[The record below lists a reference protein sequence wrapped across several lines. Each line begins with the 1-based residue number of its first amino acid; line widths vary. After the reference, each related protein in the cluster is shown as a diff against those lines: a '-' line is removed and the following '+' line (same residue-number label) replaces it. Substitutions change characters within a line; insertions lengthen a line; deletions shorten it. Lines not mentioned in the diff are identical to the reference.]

1 MLKEWFKLALSN
13 LMKNRLYT
21 FLNVLGLSVGVAAF
35 TVLFLL
41 FIHETQYDNFHP
53 YTDRTFRITQE
64 IDQSGVGEHS
74 ASVPF
79 PLGPMLAADYPQQVK
94 AFVRL
99 FNFQSPSLSVSFGN
113 KKFNEQR
120 FFFAD
125 STFLRVFGFRLSR
138 GDAATA
144 LNRPNSVI
152 LSESAARRYF
162 GNSEALGR
170 KLLFQGNI
178 PLQVTGVAA
187 ESPRRSH
194 IDFDFIA
201 SFTTLEQM
209 SVSTFR
215 NNWVWNPC
223 WTYVV
228 LHSQADAEKLS
239 SRFDEFIRRYFPEN
253 LANHVRLH
261 LQPLSD
267 IHLTSSLDYE
277 ISANGD
283 IRYVYIFGGM
293 AVFILLISIINFTN
307 ISTAMV
313 SARVRSVTV
322 IKALGASRSDLFRFY
337 LAEAAIIAGFA
348 VLTGFILVEII
359 SPFLTDLSGNPL
371 QGSVL
376 SEQNILIGILAAGL
390 LAGFLAGIYPA
401 YYLSSFEIG
410 NLHGGNLLKVRSG
423 RRFRSLLTIIQFCIS
438 TLFLIATIVSGRQLE
453 FLRNAKLG
461 FDKEQIVVVPVAGSR
476 IAQVYPE
483 FKEKLESAEPIVSVT
498 AMEEVLGKSYQTH
511 EFYNEEKGRQFYP
524 SIIVGHDFVRT
535 FNIEIIA
542 GRDFISRSGKSQ
554 HYDSDFG
561 VVDDMFEYFDE
572 DERNAVLINEAM
584 VEYMGWGT
592 PIAAIGK
599 TLSRRTGNEKVIG
612 VVKNFHFSSL
622 HKHVAPFVIDLAGD
636 NINRSYIKYVAV
648 KIKPDQIAEG
658 IEVVRAVWM
667 LLNPSQAFDFFFLK
681 EKLDKLYIKE
691 QQLQQISFW
700 FTVIAVLLA
709 CMGLFGLSSFVV
721 EQQRREIGI
730 RKALGAYDYQLVAY
744 LGMHFL
750 RMILLSIAVSLPIGY
765 LLMHRW
771 LQTFPYHISLSAD
784 IFLWA
789 SGVILAV
796 SAAAV
801 AYHTLRA
808 ARFTPMETIVRT
820 AW

>member
-1 MLKEWFKLALSN
+1 
-13 LMKNRLYT
+13 MKNRLYT
-21 FLNVLGLSVGVAAF
+21 FLNVLGLSIGVASF

-53 YTDRTFRITQE
+53 YTAATYRITQK
-64 IDQSGVGEHS
+64 INQNGVGEHS

-79 PLGPMLAADYPQQVK
+79 PLGPTLAADYPQQVQ

-99 FNFQSPSLSVSFGN
+99 FNFQSPSLSVSFQH

-125 STFLRVFGFRLSR
+125 STFLQVFGFTLVQ

-144 LNRPNSVI
+144 LQRANSVI
-152 LSESAARRYF
+152 LTQATARRYF
-162 GNSEALGR
+162 GNTPALGR

-178 PLQVTGVAA
+178 PLEVTGVVA
-187 ESPRRSH
+187 ETPRRSH
-194 IDFDFIA
+194 IDFDLIA
-201 SFTTLEQM
+201 SFSTLRQM
-209 SVSTFR
+209 SVKNFSQ
-215 NNWVWNPC
+215 NWVWNPC
-223 WTYVV
+223 WTYIV
-228 LHSQADAEKLS
+228 LQPHTKPQDLAARFSDFVCKYFPDNLS
-239 SRFDEFIRRYFPEN
+239 SYVQLD
-253 LANHVRLH
+253 
-261 LQPLSD
+261 LQPLAD
-267 IHLTSSLDYE
+267 IHLTSNLDYE

-307 ISTAMV
+307 ISTALA
-313 SARVRSVTV
+313 SARVRSVMV
-322 IKALGASRSDLFRFY
+322 IKAIGASRSDLFRFY
-337 LAEAAIIAGFA
+337 LIEAAIIGGFA

-376 SEQNILIGILAAGL
+376 SEQNMLIGILVAGL
-390 LAGFLAGIYPA
+390 LAGLLAGIYPA

-410 NLHGGNLLKVRSG
+410 NLYYGKLLKIRSG
-423 RRFRSLLTIIQFCIS
+423 RRFRSLLVVIQFTIS
-438 TLFLIATIVSGRQLE
+438 MLFFIATLVSGRQLS

-461 FDKEQIVVVPVAGSR
+461 FDKEQIVVVPVANSR
-476 IAQVYPE
+476 IAKVYPE
-483 FKEKLESAEPIVSVT
+483 FKAKLESTDAIVSVT

-511 EFYNEEKGRQFYP
+511 EFYNEEKGSNFYP
-524 SIIVGHDFVRT
+524 SIIVSHDFVRT

-542 GRDFISRSGKSQ
+542 GRDFISRSGKPQ
-554 HYDSDFG
+554 EYDSDFG
-561 VVDDMFEYFDE
+561 VVEDMFDYFDE
-572 DERNAVLINEAM
+572 DERNAVLVNEAM
-584 VEYMGWGT
+584 VAYMGWGS
-592 PIAAIGK
+592 PLNAIGK

-648 KIKPDQIAEG
+648 KIKPEQIGEG
-658 IEVVRAVWM
+658 IEAIRTVWTA
-667 LLNPSQAFDFFFLK
+667 LNPLQAFDYFFLK

-691 QQLQQISFW
+691 QQLRQISLW
-700 FTVIAVLLA
+700 FTAIAILLA

-730 RKALGAYDYQLVAY
+730 RKAIGAYDYQLVGY
-744 LGMHFL
+744 LAMRFL
-750 RMILLSIAVSLPIGY
+750 WMILLSIALSLPVGY
-765 LLMHRW
+765 WLMYRW
-771 LQTFPYHISLSAD
+771 LQTFPYHIELSAD
-784 IFLWA
+784 IFLIA
-789 SGVILAV
+789 SVIILIV
-796 SAAAV
+796 SAMAI
-801 AYHTLRA
+801 AYHTFRA

-820 AW
+820 W